1 MKITR
6 TVFLW
11 LALLLA
17 LPAVAQKTSGYVI
30 LVEGND
36 IYVDLTE
43 NDVKAGDLL
52 DVIGEAEY
60 IIHPVT
66 KKRIPKEAVS
76 AGTLRVT
83 VPHAE
88 YSLAACDD
96 KVLQARLKAGMK
108 VEKQVRLAGS
118 NPSAQTAK
126 TAVKPAVSA
135 PSSARVPVM
144 ITPTEVNDIT
154 GIGYFGLYVSD
165 MLMEKL
171 MRNDRITLLDRSI
184 LEAQMNEIDLAGRY
198 IDAATA
204 IEKGRIKG
212 ARYAIQV
219 TMQKPDVVNV
229 KTGVPLASVMGA
241 LQGLT
246 GTNLGAQYFSNT
258 RVERLKSAVDITA
271 RVIDMQTSE
280 VVFMCSGSGHAEGK
294 VQLGLEYGAL
304 GGTQV
309 NGGING
315 FKQTVTG
322 QAINEAFDF
331 IANGLNRFF
340 NGETTERV
348 LSNAGSKPLGEGML
362 LASKGRLYMDTD
374 RLGDEDLQSLFV
386 NNPDYYFRYKKAR
399 KLRTLSCLPVIWFSG
414 GLICAA
420 VGAGGSRPDI
430 TVTTGVLM
438 MLSGGTAT
446 YLMLWKSNKEL
457 HALANGY
464 NRSKQQER
472 GYGGALSLVGT
483 PGGVGLRLTF

>member
-6 TVFLW
+6 TVFLC

-17 LPAVAQKTSGYVI
+17 LPAAAQKTSGYVI

-36 IYVDLTE
+36 VYVDLTE
-43 NDVKAGDLL
+43 NDVKAGDVL

-66 KKRIPKEAVS
+66 KKRIQKEAVS

-88 YSLAACDD
+88 YSLAACAD
-96 KVLQARLKAGMK
+96 KTLLAKLRAGMK
-108 VEKQVRLAGS
+108 VEKQVRLTGGGAS
-118 NPSAQTAK
+118 EKSAKST
-126 TAVKPAVSA
+126 VKPAVSA
-135 PSSARVPVM
+135 PSSQRIPVM

-280 VVFMCSGSGHAEGK
+280 VVFMCSGSGHAAGK

-304 GGTQV
+304 GGTQI

-374 RLGDEDLQSLFV
+374 RLSDEDLQSLFV

-472 GYGGALSLVGT
+472 GYGGELSLVGT